1 MRKRGIVAALLAAVL
16 LACAGLHGFI
26 TQLRVQNLRHI
37 GEVTEVVEGA
47 RPGTVLVRTE
57 RSGRGAW
64 WVVDDRGEPVDAAD
78 ERQVH
83 SGAMEE
89 GCAAGTCYRVWRGE
103 LKVQRSDNG
112 GSGEYR
118 TVWEIAG
125 PAYTVLAD
133 GYPGLGDRAEHL
145 ASRSIVAHEVPGG
158 HVLFVANG
166 RDGLLFRDAGNAWH
180 RLGAPDSGEGC
191 CFYTPVPRLSTEPA
205 PFDPTW
211 PAAALAAAVV
221 LVSGLLSRPRSRA
234 GTATVV
240 LVPGLPSRP
249 RSRAGTATVLFLATA
264 AAYGAALA
272 VNLPDAGM
280 VPGLLC
286 GTVWALAIVAAG
298 CVLARRL
305 PARLREPAPPGSHG
319 AESVAP

>member
-1 MRKRGIVAALLAAVL
+1 MRNRGIVAAVLAAAL
-16 LACAGLHGFI
+16 LACAGLNGLV
-26 TQLRVQNLRHI
+26 TRLRVQNLRHI

-64 WVVDDRGEPVDAAD
+64 WVVDDRGEAVDDAD

-83 SGAMEE
+83 SAAMEA
-89 GCAAGTCYRVWRGE
+89 GCAAGACYRVWRGE

-112 GSGEYR
+112 GSGAYR
-118 TVWEIAG
+118 TVWEIGG
-125 PAYTVLAD
+125 PAYAALAD
-133 GYPGLGDRAEHL
+133 GYPGLGERAEHL
-145 ASRSIVAHEVPGG
+145 ASRSLVAHAVPGG

-166 RDGLLFRDAGNAWH
+166 RDGLLYRDARDAWH

-211 PAAALAAAVV
+211 PAAALAAVVV
-221 LVSGLLSRPRSRA
+221 LLSGLLRRPRS
-234 GTATVV
+234 
-240 LVPGLPSRP
+240 P
-249 RSRAGTATVLFLATA
+249 AGTATVLVLATA

-272 VNLPDAGM
+272 VDVPDAGM
-280 VPGLLC
+280 LPGLLC

-305 PARLREPAPPGSHG
+305 PAHLREPAPRPAAEPLPPGPHA